1 MNLKKTDK
9 LIAIIGI
16 IILVVAAVA
25 ILFYIETDDNGNG
38 NGDNDVMDSYTVNW
52 MEESNTMEIN
62 GYAGKSGAY
71 TDPISISVESGCV
84 LTSVDFIITWR
95 DDYTH
100 GSLLNKGEDTLN
112 AEISLEGGEAQ
123 THNSKGGAN
132 ASIGDG
138 FQIFDKPMDE
148 IIEDV
153 EDISEVE
160 EIIKGKYVTMNSA
173 NFDVNV
179 RVNKGEKLFPPRPMK
194 LLNYI
199 RDKGNGF
206 TLLVSYKYY
215 KPDILNSDGPPEDD
229 NGEDEEPPDN
239 NGSMGEYYR
248 DTSRGRDI

>member
-9 LIAIIGI
+9 LIALIGI
-16 IILVVAAVA
+16 IILIVAAVG
-25 ILFYIETDDNGNG
+25 ILLYIETDDNGDG
-38 NGDNDVMDSYTVNW
+38 NGDNNVIDSYTVNW
-52 MEESNTMEIN
+52 MEESNKMEIN

-71 TDPISISVESGCV
+71 TDPISIDVESGCV
-84 LTSVDFIITWR
+84 LTSAEFMIDWR
-95 DDYTH
+95 DDFTH
-100 GSLLNKGEDTLN
+100 GNLLNKGGDTLN

-132 ASIGDG
+132 ATIGEA
-138 FQIFDKPMDE
+138 FKIFDKPMDE
-148 IIEDV
+148 TIEDV

-160 EIIKGKYVTMNSA
+160 EIIRGKYVTMNSA

-179 RVNKGEKLFPPRPMK
+179 RISKGEKLFPPRPMK

-206 TLLVSYKYY
+206 TLIVTYTYY
-215 KPDILNSDGPPEDD
+215 KPDILSPDGPPEDE
-229 NGEDEEPPDN
+229 NGEDEEPPNN
-239 NGSMGEYYR
+239 NGSMGKYYR